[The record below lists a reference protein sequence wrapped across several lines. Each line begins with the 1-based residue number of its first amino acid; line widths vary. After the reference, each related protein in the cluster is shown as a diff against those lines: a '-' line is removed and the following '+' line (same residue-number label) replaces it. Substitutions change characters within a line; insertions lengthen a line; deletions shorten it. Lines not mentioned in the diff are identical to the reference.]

1 VVFQQVVSRRSRVLG
16 FVLAFSFGATSVGL
30 HVPAAFADEPS
41 PAEVEAARTSFKEG
55 LALEKAGDYVSAVV
69 KFELTKKVKATP
81 QVRFHIALCQ
91 ERLGH
96 WIDAADG
103 YEAAAKQAQLEGS
116 APEVLKVAPELAR
129 KLRARIPR
137 LTIVVSG
144 GPAKTLTIDGRAI
157 VLDDAKRM
165 QLDPG
170 KHLVAANDQ
179 NWNTIRQEVML
190 VDGDDKTVTL
200 TLASPEPIA
209 EPSGPTS
216 APEPEPYRAPPPPP
230 SEKSHTGAAIG
241 IGTLGLVGVGVGF
254 VFLGLRGKKV
264 SDLDAQCPDNKCPA
278 SAQSDIDSAHTYTTV
293 SRIGFGVGIVALAA
307 SFVILVTDGKSEPPK
322 TAGKL
327 SPWAPAG
334 TAGIGLQGA
343 F

>member
-1 VVFQQVVSRRSRVLG
+1 L
-16 FVLAFSFGATSVGL
+16 VLALSFGGL
-30 HVPAAFADEPS
+30 ALRVPVAFAGEPT
-41 PAEVEAARTSFKEG
+41 PEEVEAARTSFKEG

-103 YEAAAKQAQLEGS
+103 YEAAAKQASLEGS

-137 LTIVVSG
+137 LTIVISG
-144 GPAKTLTIDGRAI
+144 GPAKALTIDGRAI
-157 VLDDAKRM
+157 VVEDAKRM
-165 QLDPG
+165 PLDPG
-170 KHLVAANDQ
+170 KHLITANDAS
-179 NWNTIRQEVML
+179 WNTARIEVML
-190 VDGDDKTVTL
+190 GDGDDKTVTVK
-200 TLASPEPIA
+200 LAGPPVVATDASAPAPGHEA
-209 EPSGPTS
+209 EP
-216 APEPEPYRAPPPPP
+216 YKAPPLPPP
-230 SEKSHTGAAIG
+230 SEGHTGAAIAVG
-241 IGTLGLVGVGVGF
+241 TIGGVVGLGVGF

-264 SDLDAQCPDNKCPA
+264 SDLDAQCPDRKCAP
-278 SAQSDIDSAHTYTTV
+278 SAQSDIDRAHTYTTV
-293 SRIGFGVGIVALAA
+293 SRIGFGVSIVSVGVAIVMLAT
-307 SFVILVTDGKSEPPK
+307 SGKSEPPK

-327 SPWAPAG
+327 APWAPSQTVG
-334 TAGIGLQGA
+334 LGLQGA